1 MTTRLEEKTKRLA
14 DLLARVTPLAS
25 EGPLDVPIVGLA
37 YDSRKVQAGYL
48 FVAIRG
54 FHVDGHAYIQ
64 QALERGAAAV
74 VYEHEDVELPGL
86 ESVIAL
92 CRRQGA
98 TVVRVADSRVVL
110 SPIAAALYDYPAREL
125 LVVGITG
132 TKGKTTTTT
141 LTSLVLDGGGHRS
154 GLMTTVDFKIGDRW
168 WSNETRQTTPEAPE
182 VQELLR
188 QMADEGCDYAVVE
201 SSSHALSPR
210 WNRLGDC
217 EYDVAVFTNVTHE
230 HLDYHGT
237 FEQYRAD
244 KAQLFALMAASAPEK
259 RVGGALRR
267 PRKTAIV
274 NLDDPSAEVF
284 LEHAGGAEIITYG
297 VQREDA
303 MVRAV
308 DVAESR
314 DGISLTVITPAERAD
329 IRLKMLGTFNVPNVL
344 AAISVGISQGIPLDA
359 CRRALEAVPG
369 VSGRMERIDQGQPF
383 TVLVDYAHN
392 PDSFE
397 KLMSVMRPL
406 TTGQLISVFGS
417 GGERDRQKRPIQ
429 GAIAARYCDFV
440 VLTDEDPRLEDRH
453 AIIDEIAVGVED
465 AGKREGEGYLKIA
478 DRTDAIRA
486 AFQRAQPG
494 DIVLLL
500 GKGHESC
507 ILYAQR
513 VPYDEREVARQLL
526 AELGYRV

>member
-1 MTTRLEEKTKRLA
+1 MTKRL
-14 DLLARVTPLAS
+14 DELLGKVTPLESA
-25 EGPLDVPIVGLA
+25 GPLDVPIAGLA
-37 YDSRKVQAGYL
+37 YDSRKVEAGSL

-54 FHVDGHAYIQ
+54 FHVDGHDYIE

-74 VYEHEDVELPGL
+74 VYEREDVELPGG
-86 ESVIAL
+86 ESVAAL
-92 CRRQGA
+92 CRRHDA
-98 TVVRVADSRVVL
+98 TAVRLADSRVAL
-110 SPIAAALYDYPAREL
+110 SPIAAALYDHPGREL

-182 VQELLR
+182 VQALLR

-217 EYDVAVFTNVTHE
+217 EYDVAVVTNVTHE

-237 FEQYRAD
+237 FEQYRDD
-244 KAQLFALMAASAPEK
+244 KAQLFDLLAASAPEK
-259 RVGGALRR
+259 QVRGALRR

-284 LEHAGGAEIITYG
+284 IAHAGMAEVITYG
-297 VQREDA
+297 VRREDA

-308 DVAESR
+308 DISESR
-314 DGISLTVITPAERAD
+314 DGISLTVIAPSERLGMT
-329 IRLKMLGTFNVPNVL
+329 LKMLGTFNVPNVL
-344 AAISVGISQGIPLDA
+344 AAICVGISQGIALDD

-383 TVLVDYAHN
+383 
-392 PDSFE
+392 
-397 KLMSVMRPL
+397 RPAL
-406 TTGQLISVFGS
+406 HRA
-417 GGERDRQKRPIQ
+417 GGLRPQ
-429 GAIAARYCDFV
+429 
-440 VLTDEDPRLEDRH
+440 PRL
-453 AIIDEIAVGVED
+453 I
-465 AGKREGEGYLKIA
+465 
-478 DRTDAIRA
+478 
-486 AFQRAQPG
+486 
-494 DIVLLL
+494 
-500 GKGHESC
+500 
-507 ILYAQR
+507 
-513 VPYDEREVARQLL
+513 
-526 AELGYRV
+526 